1 MRGLGAAE
9 LNLFDL
15 FARIS
20 LDTSEYDSGVSD
32 VTKSGSSLASKLKS
46 GLASA
51 GKAAAVGIGAITTA
65 AGAAVGGLLALE
77 GATEEYRVAQ
87 GKLNTAFDAAGLS
100 ADAARESYY
109 AFYGILGDTD
119 TATEASQLLAKLVEN
134 EEDIVYWTDIAAG
147 VYGTFGDSLPIE
159 GLIEASNETAKVGAV
174 TGVLADALN
183 WAGINE
189 DDFNEKLA
197 ACTDESERNQLI
209 METLT
214 ATYDEAASAF
224 YQNNQTLVQ
233 SRDAQTMLMDAMSK
247 LGQTVSEVKTKLMG
261 EFVPALAKV
270 ATAFS
275 DMLTGV
281 EGADK
286 EFSDA
291 VGELIDAGVEKLPEF
306 LGFGAQILTSVA
318 SGILGS
324 VPVLIQSIPK
334 ILQSFAESFTTSLPS
349 IKSTGAQLVS
359 MIGDGITTGLPYL
372 ASSAVSIMS
381 SLGEYIVENL
391 PTLMKSGLETAAAF
405 SASLRENAGLVID
418 GALSLAKSLAQGLA
432 DSIPTIV
439 ENVPEIITN
448 ITGVIND
455 NAPKILAAGVEIVVT
470 LVKGIINAIPTIIE
484 NIPQIINA
492 IVNAILAFNW
502 LNLGK
507 TIITGL
513 GNGIKAMISAI
524 KDIANQVVEAIKG
537 GISALPQA
545 MLNIGK
551 NIVQGLWNGIQSMV
565 GWIKDKVSGF
575 VGGLVSGAK
584 NLLGIHS
591 PSTVFADMGKNM
603 ALGLGKGWD
612 SQYGQIKRQIEG
624 GMDFSTA
631 SVDFASSGLGVSS
644 AGIVNG
650 FAAAAQ
656 QSGGSYTFN
665 LVLPTGER
673 LASYFFDP
681 LVSYAKANGTPIVNP
696 TN

>member
-1 MRGLGAAE
+1 MEAAE

-15 FARIS
+15 FAKIS
-20 LDTSEYDSGVSD
+20 LDTSEYDSGVKD
-32 VTKSGSSLASKLKS
+32 VTKSGESLASKLKS
-46 GLASA
+46 GLATA
-51 GKAAAVGIGAITTA
+51 GKVAATGIGAITAA

-77 GATEEYRVAQ
+77 SATEEYRVAQ

-159 GLIEASNETAKVGAV
+159 GLIEASNETAKVGTV
-174 TGVLADALN
+174 TGALADALN
-183 WAGINE
+183 WAGISE
-189 DDFNEKLA
+189 DEFNEKLA
-197 ACTDESERNQLI
+197 ACTSESERNQLI

-261 EFVPALAKV
+261 EFVPALANV

-281 EGADK
+281 KGADK

-291 VGELIDAGVEKLPEF
+291 VGELVDAGVSKLPEF
-306 LGFGAQILTSVA
+306 LGFGAQILVSVA
-318 SGILGS
+318 SGIVGS

-334 ILQSFAESFTTSLPS
+334 ILQSFAESFTASLPS

-359 MIGDGITTGLPYL
+359 MIGEGITTGLPYL

-381 SLGEYIVENL
+381 SLGGYLAANL
-391 PTLMKSGLETAAAF
+391 PTMMQSGLEAASAF

-439 ENVPEIITN
+439 ENVPEIVTN
-448 ITGVIND
+448 IAGVIND

-524 KDIANQVVEAIKG
+524 KDIAGQVVEAIKG

-603 ALGLGKGWD
+603 ALGLGEGWD

-624 GMDFSTA
+624 GMDFGTA

-650 FAAAAQ
+650 FSAAAQ
-656 QSGGSYTFN
+656 QPGGAYTFN
-665 LVLPTGER
+665 LVLPTGEK
-673 LASYFFDP
+673 LASYFFNP

-696 TN
+696 TG